1 MFQYKRISLAGIIG
15 MALAGPAVAAE
26 FTVVQK
32 NKAFDN
38 RELTI
43 SVGDTV
49 RFANEDVHA
58 HNVYSRSSA
67 NRFDVGLQNP
77 GTLVEVFFATPGTI
91 RVRCAMHPKMKM
103 TITVKP

>member
-1 MFQYKRISLAGIIG
+1 MFQYKRISLAAIVG
-15 MALAGPAVAAE
+15 MALAGPAIAADY
-26 FTVVQK
+26 TVVQK
-32 NKAFDN
+32 NKSFDKT
-38 RELTI
+38 ELTI

-49 RFANEDVHA
+49 RFANEDIHA

-77 GTLVEVFFATPGTI
+77 GTWVEVFFATQGTI
-91 RVRCAMHPKMKM
+91 RVRCAIHPKMKM